1 MIDLVRGPC
10 PGLKEAFGVN
20 QTQVEKAQYQFRV
33 VSNGVEL
40 RKEDCPTFSD
50 PDELWHEAAMSACEM
65 VREMFGRIEPGLAW
79 SLEVCDEADEVIS
92 RFSFNA
98 TRLK

>member
-1 MIDLVRGPC
+1 MD
-10 PGLKEAFGVN
+10 
-20 QTQVEKAQYQFRV
+20 QTQTEKARYQFRI

-40 RKEDCPTFSD
+40 RKEDCTAVSD

-65 VREMFGRIEPGLAW
+65 IREMYGRVEPSLAW
-79 SLEVCDEADEVIS
+79 SLEVCDQAEEVIS